1 MEDPSVGPLL
11 RELPR
16 ERAREGFTARVVAR
30 LDAAPEPKGWWQPRL
45 VLAAAALAAA
55 ALAAVVASAGIL
67 QVHAGR
73 QEALRAAEAR
83 KVLRELRSEHDSLK
97 QELQSLSQPPV
108 VYLGGDEEVDL
119 VVDLSRVQSASF

>member
-1 MEDPSVGPLL
+1 MEDHSVGPLL

-16 ERAREGFTARVVAR
+16 EQAREGFTARALAR
-30 LDAAPEPKGWWQPRL
+30 LDAPEPKPWLHSRRYRL
-45 VLAAAALAAA
+45 VFATA

-73 QEALRAAEAR
+73 QEALRTAEAR
-83 KVLRELRSEHDSLK
+83 KLLRELRSEHDSLK
-97 QELQSLSQPPV
+97 QELQTLSQPPV

-119 VVDLSRVQSASF
+119 VVDLSRVQSARF

>member
-1 MEDPSVGPLL
+1 MEDHDLGSLL

-16 ERAREGFTARVVAR
+16 ERARQGFTARVMAR
-30 LDAAPEPKGWWQPRL
+30 LDAPAPRPWRQPRL
-45 VLAAAALAAA
+45 VFATA

-73 QEALRAAEAR
+73 QEALRTAEAR
-83 KVLRELRSEHDSLK
+83 RMLQELRSEHDSLK
-97 QELQSLSQPPV
+97 QELQSLSEPPV

-119 VVDLSRVQSASF
+119 VVDLSRIQTANF

>member
-1 MEDPSVGPLL
+1 MEDHNVGPLL

-16 ERAREGFTARVVAR
+16 ERAREGFTARVLAR
-30 LDAAPEPKGWWQPRL
+30 LDAPAPSPWRQPRF
-45 VLAAAALAAA
+45 VFATA

-73 QEALRAAEAR
+73 QEALRTAEAR
-83 KVLRELRSEHDSLK
+83 RMLQELRSEHESLK

-108 VYLGGDEEVDL
+108 VYVGGDEEVDL
-119 VVDLSRVQSASF
+119 VVDLSRVQSARF

>member
-1 MEDPSVGPLL
+1 MEDHSLGPLL

-16 ERAREGFTARVVAR
+16 ERAREGFTARVLAR
-30 LDAAPEPKGWWQPRL
+30 LDAPSELKPWRHSLRYRL
-45 VLAAAALAAA
+45 VFATAT
-55 ALAAVVASAGIL
+55 LAAVVASAGIL

-83 KVLRELRSEHDSLK
+83 RMLRELRSEHDSLK
-97 QELQSLSQPPV
+97 QELQSLSRPPV

-119 VVDLSRVQSASF
+119 VVDLSRVQTANF

>member
-1 MEDPSVGPLL
+1 MEDHSVGPLL

-30 LDAAPEPKGWWQPRL
+30 LDAAPEPKSWQPRL
-45 VLAAAALAAA
+45 VLAAA

-67 QVHAGR
+67 QVHAGH
-73 QEALRAAEAR
+73 QQALRAAEAR

>member
-1 MEDPSVGPLL
+1 MQDHGVGPLL

-16 ERAREGFTARVVAR
+16 ERAREGFAARVLAR
-30 LDAAPEPKGWWQPRL
+30 LDAPEPKPWRHSLRYRL
-45 VLAAAALAAA
+45 VFATA
-55 ALAAVVASAGIL
+55 ALAAVVASAGL
-67 QVHAGR
+67 FQVHAGR

-83 KVLRELRSEHDSLK
+83 RMVRELRSEHDSLK

-119 VVDLSRVQSASF
+119 VVDLSRVRSASF

>member
-1 MEDPSVGPLL
+1 MEDHGVGPLL

-16 ERAREGFTARVVAR
+16 ERAREGFTARVLAR
-30 LDAAPEPKGWWQPRL
+30 LDAPAPKPWQQPRL
-45 VLAAAALAAA
+45 VFATA

-83 KVLRELRSEHDSLK
+83 KMLRELRSEHDSLK

-108 VYLGGDEEVDL
+108 VYVGGDEEVDL
-119 VVDLSRVQSASF
+119 VVDLSRVQSARF

>member
-30 LDAAPEPKGWWQPRL
+30 LDAAPEPKSRLRPRL
-45 VLAAAALAAA
+45 VLAAA

-97 QELQSLSQPPV
+97 QELRSLSQPPV

>member
-1 MEDPSVGPLL
+1 MEDHSVGPLL

-30 LDAAPEPKGWWQPRL
+30 LDAAPAPKSRLQPRL
-45 VLAAAALAAA
+45 VLAAA

-97 QELQSLSQPPV
+97 QELQSLSRPPV

>member
-1 MEDPSVGPLL
+1 MEDHSVGPLL

-16 ERAREGFTARVVAR
+16 ERAREGFTARVLAR
-30 LDAAPEPKGWWQPRL
+30 LDAPAPKPWRHSL
-45 VLAAAALAAA
+45 RYRVVFATAALAGMI
-55 ALAAVVASAGIL
+55 ASAGIL

-83 KVLRELRSEHDSLK
+83 KVLRELRSEHESLK

-108 VYLGGDEEVDL
+108 VYVGGDEEVDL
-119 VVDLSRVQSASF
+119 VVDLSRVQSARF

>member
-1 MEDPSVGPLL
+1 MEDHGVGPLL

-16 ERAREGFTARVVAR
+16 ERAREGFTARVMAR
-30 LDAAPEPKGWWQPRL
+30 LDAPPEPKPWLQPRL
-45 VLAAAALAAA
+45 VLATA
-55 ALAAVVASAGIL
+55 ALAAVAASAGIL

-73 QEALRAAEAR
+73 QEALRTAEAR

-97 QELQSLSQPPV
+97 QELQTLSQPPV

-119 VVDLSRVQSASF
+119 VVDLSRVRSARF

>member
-1 MEDPSVGPLL
+1 MEDHSVGPLL

-16 ERAREGFTARVVAR
+16 ERAREGFTARVITR
-30 LDAAPEPKGWWQPRL
+30 LDAAPEPKSWRQPRL
-45 VLAAAALAAA
+45 VLAAA

-97 QELQSLSQPPV
+97 QELQALSQPPV